1 MKLRV
6 TENEDRQ
13 KQIKKIAENVLQER
27 YTFLNM
33 CESFSIKEKFR
44 EDKTEIS
51 CKIELK
57 NSEESNIIKVKGK
70 GFGPIDALFTIL
82 KAKLSEKYCSLDLIK
97 FSEFFV
103 NADIQRKPNH
113 VLNGSGSNA
122 VVEAMLIVNNDR
134 GEDITFRNRSSS
146 INKAAANVVL
156 QTVEYFINSER
167 AVLQLYE
174 NITSAKDRNRGDL
187 IAGYT
192 SDLSELVKNVSYV
205 EAIERSKEKK

>member
-1 MKLRV
+1 M
-6 TENEDRQ
+6 
-13 KQIKKIAENVLQER
+13 
-27 YTFLNM
+27 
-33 CESFSIKEKFR
+33 
-44 EDKTEIS
+44 
-51 CKIELK
+51 
-57 NSEESNIIKVKGK
+57 
-70 GFGPIDALFTIL
+70 
-82 KAKLSEKYCSLDLIK
+82 
-97 FSEFFV
+97 
-103 NADIQRKPNH
+103 
-113 VLNGSGSNA
+113 NGSGSNA